1 MMSLDE
7 NFDGKLSY
15 SELRAHIDSLGFDI
29 AELEERDDK
38 WPTLKKSDMGSD
50 ADVEHQW
57 RDKALELIIRAIR
70 AKIDKN
76 ESIFEYFRRYDDDHD
91 IHLTPK

>member
-29 AELEERDDK
+29 AQLEERDDK
-38 WPTLKKSDMGSD
+38 WPTLKKSDHDDDG
-50 ADVEHQW
+50 DVEH
-57 RDKALELIIRAIR
+57 
-70 AKIDKN
+70 
-76 ESIFEYFRRYDDDHD
+76 
-91 IHLTPK
+91 